1 MINLCELIAHAAD
14 GIIGGRN
21 MAGTRHAHACG
32 LRDADEPVH
41 PGARR
46 EGDMF
51 EEDLQVLPH
60 RRGWAVKRERALK
73 AISVHPIRADAVSKA
88 QRIASRQGVRVILL
102 NDEGTTPPDQRSR
115 SSRHQWKTVRPPPV
129 QQSTVPG
136 DRSKTEDQG
145 R

>member
-1 MINLCELIAHAAD
+1 MRA
-14 GIIGGRN
+14 
-21 MAGTRHAHACG
+21 G
-32 LRDADEPVH
+32 LRDADGAVH
-41 PGARR
+41 PGAGQ

-73 AISVHPIRADAVSKA
+73 AISVHAIRADAVSKA

-102 NDEGTTPPDQRSR
+102 NDEEIAPPDQRSR
-115 SSRHQWKTVRPPPV
+115 SSRHQWKTVRPPTV
-129 QQSTVPG
+129 QESTKPD
-136 DRSKTEDQG
+136 DRSRTEARD